1 VTSADGPILVLG
13 IGNVLLGD
21 DGIGVHVVGALERLA
36 ARGGVALPSN
46 ARLVDGGTIGLGLL
60 PLVSGA
66 RAVVLVDAVDIGRA
80 PGAVEVLDGEALGGV
95 TPRVTAPLPVGVAD
109 IVAAARLTDTAPE
122 AIVLVGVQPGAIAPG
137 IELSAPVRAA
147 VPAAVEAVL
156 DAITRLSAVEVVA

>member
-1 VTSADGPILVLG
+1 MTTAGGPILVLG

-36 ARGGVALPSN
+36 ARGVVALPPD
-46 ARLVDGGTIGLGLL
+46 ARLVDGGTIGLALL

-80 PGAVEVLDGEALGGV
+80 PGAVGVLDGEALSGV
-95 TPRVTAPLPVGVAD
+95 MPRLKAPLPVGVAD
-109 IVAAARLTDTAPE
+109 IVAAARLTDLAPE

-156 DAITRLSAVEVVA
+156 DAVRRLAPVEVVA